1 MLTVT
6 CALHARD
13 TYTLHVCLLS
23 HGQKRCTYTCV
34 TNLLACLHVYMH
46 NVMYTQDMGILSCT
60 PLFLASIQTLT
71 LQVHTRCTCVSSEG
85 APCLC
90 GHHCAPKGLCCC
102 PQWGWQRKVQWGK
115 RVLPKVHGDS
125 RLDVLGMAR
134 GMPRGTAHWSHA
146 CCVWHTMGDRVQGHM
161 MGAPW
166 GLER

>member
-1 MLTVT
+1 MSAVT
-6 CALHARD
+6 WATEMYVHMYHKPTSVPPCLYAR
-13 TYTLHVCLLS
+13 C
-23 HGQKRCTYTCV
+23 
-34 TNLLACLHVYMH
+34 HVYTRYGYTIMH
-46 NVMYTQDMGILSCT
+46 T
-60 PLFLASIQTLT
+60 LFLASIQTLT

-90 GHHCAPKGLCCC
+90 GCHCAPKGLCCC

-115 RVLPKVHGDS
+115 SVLHKVRGDS

-134 GMPRGTAHWSHA
+134 GMPCGTAHWSHA
-146 CCVWHTMGDRVQGHM
+146 CCVWHPMGDRVQGHM